1 MKRIVFLFIII
12 LSGFAA
18 IAQTYNPTKGV
29 VVNKPIGQAQAFP
42 VDARS
47 YFYDATNF
55 IWRPYQSTAEVISYL
70 NLAKYRAGQF
80 PIYVN
85 SGGTLNGDGTF
96 TGGVILE
103 YWFKDGVA
111 DVDLALRTT
120 SVTGGLGINVNG
132 NTVKVDTATFR
143 KVDSAYALNDST
155 LRILINGVSRN
166 IVIKGTGTAGGIDS
180 VYVNNAGV
188 NGIETSYISVDTL
201 KTKKLYEQEGA
212 VLIREADSSISIKT
226 KVTQLATYTAM
237 RALATSV
244 LDANYNYMVRASGVN
259 GTFRY
264 DATDIWSADDSAM
277 VIVTGSGKRF
287 KRVTDGYLNAA
298 WFGAVP
304 DDGVDD
310 SWAFQKMFNYIDTA
324 TVLRDYK
331 IFIPG
336 GKYNVATSVIL
347 PQTIYNPG
355 GGSIPRVE
363 IEGYGA
369 TIFVTGAITGWKRTV
384 ADMTEANAAQ
394 SSNFWSISGME
405 FTGDATTGQKG
416 MEFHATYGASF
427 KDLRFT
433 GLDTGFVTRFI
444 LGSKFEN
451 IFYTQNKSVGF
462 VGASLN
468 GIATSAT
475 TSNSAFNA
483 NTITRNRVYSASG
496 SYAGIMVLAA
506 DGVHVWNN
514 IFEGNNPR
522 YDIYWDSEGSSVVN
536 GNTIEEAWFESSGGS
551 YTVNTSMKLRVNGY
565 MTIKNIQNDSQDTL
579 FDWSNSAAGAS
590 FTLDGVY
597 YWNWPGKY
605 IKGAPSSGL
614 SFTVKN
620 VPTAQIQNFVNSTYY
635 NDGMPQDVFI
645 PGTQLSGGLGVGYL
659 SSIDQYFRPNPNGAA
674 NNRKLFI
681 KGNIYPEDDN
691 TYDIGSASLR
701 YSNIFINTKG
711 YFASTAN
718 DGSGSKLQV
727 GGAISLTDGS
737 QIFEPTGVSFF
748 RVSTGA
754 GTEIGYG
761 SGGSLGKIQMNPH
774 LSYLY
779 GGTEK
784 FRVSSAGE
792 VWINPSGVSDLGA
805 YTLQNTG
812 GHYQQGVFRLGGQ
825 DVAIST
831 DIKILVKGT
840 DSLVR
845 TMEFPIVESSYT
857 PTRTDVTNIG
867 TSSVTTCYYRRL
879 GNTIEVWGEITIDP
893 TATGDTQVDLSLPIS
908 SALGNSYDISGTA
921 VTYDNNQTF
930 RIYADTTN
938 DRMIVRGNASV
949 DANSHVYSFHAYI
962 KYIAP

>member
-1 MKRIVFLFIII
+1 MKKIFFLLLLII
-12 LSGFAA
+12 SGFIAK
-18 IAQTYNPTKGV
+18 AQTYNPTKGV
-29 VVNKPIGQAQAFP
+29 VVNKPIGQAQAYP

-47 YFYDATNF
+47 YYYDGTNF
-55 IWRPYQSTAEVISYL
+55 IWRPYQSTAEVLTYL
-70 NLAKYRAGQF
+70 NLSKYRTGQF
-80 PIYVN
+80 SIYVN
-85 SGGTLNGDGTF
+85 SGGTLNGNGTF

-111 DVDLALRTT
+111 DGNIALKTT

-155 LRILINGVSRN
+155 LRILINGVSSN
-166 IVIKGTGTAGGIDS
+166 IVIKGTGGSGVDS
-180 VYVNNAGV
+180 IYVKNVGD
-188 NGIETSYISVDTL
+188 NGIETSYVQADTL
-201 KTKKLYEQEGA
+201 KTKKLYQQEGS
-212 VLIREADSSISIKT
+212 VLTRENDSSISIKT
-226 KVTQLATYTAM
+226 KVTQLASYTAM
-237 RALATSV
+237 RALPTSV
-244 LDANYNYMVRASGVN
+244 LDANYTYIVRASGVQGN
-259 GTFRY
+259 FRY
-264 DATDIWSADDSAM
+264 DATDTWSADDSAM
-277 VIVTGSGKRF
+277 VIVTSSGKRF

-298 WFGAVP
+298 WFKAEP
-304 DDGVDD
+304 DDGIDD

-331 IFIPG
+331 LFIPG
-336 GKYNVATSVIL
+336 GKYQVATSVRL
-347 PQTIYNPG
+347 PQTIYNPA

-369 TIFVTGAITGWKRTV
+369 VIFVTGAITGWKRTV
-384 ADMTEANAAQ
+384 ADMTEANNAQ
-394 SSNFWSISGME
+394 SSAVWTIKGLE
-405 FTGDATTGQKG
+405 FAGDATTGQKG
-416 MEFHATYGASF
+416 LEFHATSGANFS
-427 KDLRFT
+427 DLRFT
-433 GLDTGFVTRFI
+433 GLDTGLVVRFM
-444 LGSKFEN
+444 LNSKIDN
-451 IFYTQNKSVGF
+451 IFYTQNKSVGLLAGSLYN
-462 VGASLN
+462 VAS
-468 GIATSAT
+468 GAT

-483 NTITRNRVYSASG
+483 NVITRNRVYSASG
-496 SYAGIMVLAA
+496 SYAGMMVLAA
-506 DGVHVWNN
+506 DGIHVWNN
-514 IFEGNNPR
+514 TFEGNNPR
-522 YDIYWDSEGSSVVN
+522 YDIYWDSEASSAVN
-536 GNTIEEAWFESSGGS
+536 GNTIEEVWFESSGGT

-565 MTIKNIQNDSQDTL
+565 MNIKGIQNDSPDTL
-579 FDWSNSAAGAS
+579 FDWSNSASGAA
-590 FTLDGVY
+590 FNLDGVY

-605 IKGAPSSGL
+605 IKGTPSSGL
-614 SFTVKN
+614 SLTVKN
-620 VPTAQIQNFVNSTYY
+620 VPTAQVQNFVNSTYY
-635 NDGMPQDVFI
+635 NDGMPQDVSI

-681 KGNIYPEDDN
+681 KGNIYPEDDI

-748 RVSTGA
+748 KVSTSA

-761 SGGSLGKIQMNPH
+761 SGGSLGKIQMNPS

-792 VWINPSGVSDLGA
+792 VWINPAGVADLGA

-825 DVAIST
+825 DAAIST
-831 DIKILVKGT
+831 DTKLLVKGT
-840 DSLVR
+840 DSIVR

-867 TSSVTTCYYRRL
+867 TSSVSTCYYRRL

-908 SALGNSYDISGTA
+908 SALGNSYDISGSAT
-921 VTYDNNQTF
+921 TYDNGQAF

-949 DANSHVYSFHAYI
+949 DASSHLYSFHAYI